1 MKVKEHPELD
11 DSPSLNDKN
20 HKNLQHIIGV
30 CQWLIVAG
38 RFHLA
43 YSVSSLIRFS
53 DAPRVGHL
61 ELTRR
66 IFGDLKKYP
75 KIGCSINPQP
85 LTINADH
92 EKFQMKYGFVNKYSY
107 FNEDIEDQF
116 PEYLLDELD
125 IHVIVD
131 AGHGHDKV
139 TGRSITGLFSV
150 VGSTLLGNM
159 LPKILW
165 R

>member
-1 MKVKEHPELD
+1 MDEKEY
-11 DSPSLNDKN
+11 NYF
-20 HKNLQHIIGV
+20 QHIIGV
-30 CQWLIVAG
+30 YQWLIVVG
-38 RFHLA
+38 RFDLE
-43 YSVSSLIRFS
+43 YFVSSLGRFLAEAQKGRL
-53 DAPRVGHL
+53 DMDRK
-61 ELTRR
+61 
-66 IFGDLKKYP
+66 IFGYFKKYP
-75 KIGCSINPQP
+75 KRGYVINLQP
-85 LTINADH
+85 LTVYANC